1 MRPGRDA
8 LRRPRDGG
16 ALRLAGATIA
26 FVVFVLGCAD
36 STRPTVGAPAS
47 SPVPIAPTTSATAAR
62 STTARP
68 TTGAPV
74 PASTAVGPTTT
85 VTSSGA
91 TAAAVAAAT
100 GPSTWSGPAVIAGL
114 ASLAAPGVDVYV
126 DSLDGAA
133 LVRRVDEPAQGPVV
147 GVIEPD
153 GRTSV
158 APRTALATTRSLN
171 AIRFG
176 DRVLVTAQ
184 PVNDPPVVLLH
195 AFGTDRWDTVA
206 VAAPAGAYAAVTAMG
221 STALLTF
228 SGPNDAVG
236 GERWAGYVVA
246 DDGAVSPVPTPPEAT
261 AWPGGGAISVWTGRE
276 LVVAARDSSG
286 DDRPLARPY
295 AFDPRT
301 LVWRALA
308 LPPWLTCGTTCA
320 WYGPHEGGDA
330 FLLTM
335 AAGRVVL
342 HGFVGSI
349 NTSELFTAAYDPATD
364 TWQRFDQPPIPLE
377 LAAALDVSSG
387 AKHALV
393 AVPTSAFRNDHPDTV
408 ARLDLT
414 TGTWTTE
421 KIAVHVVGRGA
432 SDPGLAEVRHGS
444 GTLLV
449 AVYGLGEPIPE
460 RPEVVLDGGS
470 WRVATDADSLLWR
483 RLTTTQTTL
492 ARLFA

>member
-1 MRPGRDA
+1 MFA
-8 LRRPRDGG
+8 L
-16 ALRLAGATIA
+16 
-26 FVVFVLGCAD
+26 VVFVVGCAD

-47 SPVPIAPTTSATAAR
+47 SPASIAPTSATATPATTAPPTSGAPAPASTVAGSTTS
-62 STTARP
+62 STTA
-68 TTGAPV
+68 
-74 PASTAVGPTTT
+74 ASTAAG
-85 VTSSGA
+85 
-91 TAAAVAAAT
+91 AAAS
-100 GPSTWSGPAVIAGL
+100 GPFTWSGPAVIAGL

-133 LVRRVDEPAQGPVV
+133 LVRRADEPVQGPVV
-147 GVIEPD
+147 GVVEPD

-158 APRTALATTRSLN
+158 APRSALATTRSLVS
-171 AIRFG
+171 ARFG
-176 DRVLVTAQ
+176 DRVLVVVQ
-184 PVNDPPVVLLH
+184 PADGGPVAVLH
-195 AFGTDRWDTVA
+195 AFGTDGWDKVV

-228 SGPNDAVG
+228 NGPNDAVG
-236 GERWAGYVVA
+236 GEKWVGYIVSA
-246 DDGAVSPVPTPPEAT
+246 DGVVSPVPAPPEAT

-286 DDRPLARPY
+286 DDRLLTRPY

-349 NTSELFTAAYDPATD
+349 NTSELFTAAYDPTTD

-387 AKHALV
+387 ATHALV

-421 KIAVHVVGRGA
+421 KIAVHSVGRGA
-432 SDPGLAEVRHGS
+432 SDPGLAEVRRGP

-449 AVYGLGEPIPE
+449 AVYGLGQPIPE
-460 RPEVVLDGGS
+460 TPEVVLDGGS
-470 WRVATDADSLLWR
+470 WRATTDADAVLWR

-492 ARLFA
+492 AKLFA